1 MYLYSIQGPKLTFL
15 GRHKLATDY
24 FFQLPDG
31 KMWLPKTVN
40 KIFPSKQNT
49 NRWKIL
55 VANFSFKN
63 QKEVNMFGAS
73 MAIFPLTNKMKY
85 KHADYLYT

>member
-40 KIFPSKQNT
+40 KIFPSKQTT
-49 NRWKIL
+49 NRWKTL
-55 VANFSFKN
+55 VPNFHFNN
-63 QKEVNMFGAS
+63 QNEENAFGAA
-73 MAIFPLTNKMKY
+73 MAIFSLMSRQYTRFYLNKF
-85 KHADYLYT
+85 D

>member
-1 MYLYSIQGPKLTFL
+1 MLQGPKLTFL
-15 GRHKLATDY
+15 GRCQLAMTDF
-24 FFQLPDG
+24 FFQLPYR
-31 KMWLPKTVN
+31 KIWSPNSVN
-40 KIFPSKQNT
+40 KIFPSKRYT